1 MEVRQHVQE
10 RVETLSRTARA
21 VLTVAASLAGLL
33 LPLRAGLSQDC
44 AGSGEEKLTCW
55 FHQGLDLQS
64 QAGEGIESPK
74 SALLQSAAL
83 AYEQALA
90 LDPNRGATLNNL
102 AQVYAGLGRD
112 ADAERLFVRAVALKD
127 PLRPFYHRNFGDFLV
142 HRGDWQRAAKSYRAT
157 LEENPGDRQA
167 HTSLVEI
174 LSQHSP
180 QAVPETISFLIRK
193 GQVLPAEEE
202 ALNRLEMG
210 NATQGVEYLT
220 ILVSS
225 LAEQSYLP
233 EEFASSRAAQVLK
246 SISDQAEIGEGARE
260 VLRVNEGQDLRPG
273 SYSWWAKP
281 PIPRREF
288 RHLLRSLAE
297 SQSKAAHYDL
307 ARSYL
312 RLSVDLTQAEPDL
325 AASWMLVN
333 LPTAGE
339 DVAAIDA
346 MVERNERLL
355 PRSPATQ
362 AEVRLYRHDLGLYYG
377 FLKHWQGAGPSSGI
391 YQLSKA
397 IHAGGV
403 DPLSGPPN
411 TPVFDARLY
420 TRLSAGYTETGKPD
434 RARRTLFELAEAFRS
449 HGMDREADA
458 LLAMLGGGHN
468 RHRPPDRRRE
478 TFDDPALSLRD
489 FTTER
494 PGPP

>member
-1 MEVRQHVQE
+1 MK
-10 RVETLSRTARA
+10 TLNGNARA
-21 VLTVAASLAGLL
+21 VLTIAVTLAGLL

-44 AGSGEEKLTCW
+44 AGGGEAELACW
-55 FHQGLDLQS
+55 FRHGLDLQS
-64 QAGEGIESPK
+64 QAGDAKEPPQK
-74 SALLQSAAL
+74 MALIQGAAL
-83 AYEQALA
+83 AYEKALA

-112 ADAERLFVRAVALKD
+112 ADAESLFKRAVALQE
-127 PLRPFYHRNFGDFLV
+127 PLRPFFHRNFGDFLIS
-142 HRGDWQRAAKSYRAT
+142 RGDWQRAVESYRAT

-180 QAVPETISFLIRK
+180 QALPDYLSFLILK

-202 ALNRLEMG
+202 ALNRLETSPG
-210 NATQGVEYLT
+210 VQGTEYLT
-220 ILVSS
+220 ILVAS
-225 LAEQSYLP
+225 LADQSYLP

-260 VLRVNEGQDLRPG
+260 VLRVNEGQDLRPA
-273 SYSWWAKP
+273 SYPWWAKQA
-281 PIPRREF
+281 IPRREF

-297 SQSKAAHYDL
+297 SQRKAARYDL

-325 AASWMLVN
+325 VASWMLVN

-346 MVERNERLL
+346 MVERNERLI
-355 PRSPATQ
+355 PRAPAAQ

-377 FLKHWQGAGPSSGI
+377 FLKHWQGEGPTSGI
-391 YQLSKA
+391 YQLSRA
-397 IHAGGV
+397 IRGGGV
-403 DPLSGPPN
+403 EPLYGPPD

-434 RARRTLFELAEAFRS
+434 RARRTLLDLAEAFRS

-458 LLAMLGGGHN
+458 LLAMLGGG
-468 RHRPPDRRRE
+468 RSVHRPADRRRE

>member
-1 MEVRQHVQE
+1 M
-10 RVETLSRTARA
+10 
-21 VLTVAASLAGLL
+21 TVAMLAGLL

-44 AGSGEEKLTCW
+44 AGGGEEELACW
-55 FHQGLDLQS
+55 FRKGLELQS
-64 QAGEGIESPK
+64 QAGDAVESQK
-74 SALLQSAAL
+74 SAFLQSAAL
-83 AYEQALA
+83 AYEKALA

-102 AQVYAGLGRD
+102 AQVDAELGRD
-112 ADAERLFVRAVALKD
+112 ADAERLFEHAVTLKE
-127 PLRPFYHRNFGDFLV
+127 PLQPFFHRNFGDFLIG
-142 HRGDWQRAAKSYRAT
+142 RGDWQRAAESYRAT

-167 HTSLVEI
+167 QHSLMEI

-180 QAVPETISFLIRK
+180 QALPETLSLLIRK

-210 NATQGVEYLT
+210 SATQGAEYLT

-246 SISDQAEIGEGARE
+246 SLSDQAGIGEGARE
-260 VLRVNEGQDLRPG
+260 VLRVNEGQDLRPE
-273 SYSWWAKP
+273 SYAWWAKQA
-281 PIPRREF
+281 IPRREF
-288 RHLLRSLAE
+288 RHLIRSLAE
-297 SQSKAAHYDL
+297 SQSKVARYDL

-312 RLSVDLTQAEPDL
+312 RLSVNLTQAEPDL

-339 DVAAIDA
+339 DIAAIDSIA
-346 MVERNERLL
+346 ERNERLL
-355 PRSPATQ
+355 PGAPATQ

-397 IHAGGV
+397 IHAGVV

-434 RARRTLFELAEAFRS
+434 RALNTLFELVDAFRA
-449 HGMDREADA
+449 HGMDREAEA

-478 TFDDPALSLRD
+478 TFDDPAISLRD